1 MTLYELL
8 VCSYRRIIGAIMQK
22 QNKVTGFMT
31 LVAFLVKTIMFSI
44 TNLLEY
50 IVKLPTD
57 NQIQIL
63 TIAIVPLIVLIIVL
77 LVVYLRCTTVQK
89 K

>member
-1 MTLYELL
+1 
-8 VCSYRRIIGAIMQK
+8 MQK
-22 QNKVTGFMT
+22 QNKVTGFTT
-31 LVAFLVKTIMFSI
+31 LVAFLVKTIMFSL

-57 NQIQIL
+57 NQIPIL
-63 TIAIVPLIVLIIVL
+63 IIAIVPLIVLIIVL
-77 LVVYLRCTTVQK
+77 LVVYLRYTTVQK

>member
-1 MTLYELL
+1 
-8 VCSYRRIIGAIMQK
+8 MQK

-89 K
+89 NKKSVR